1 MWAQAANQWDKDHV
15 SELGKTLSKL
25 YCYFALPCFR
35 EFFLGGFCKET
46 LNTAIKGSAFL
57 KREEINCVNGRKS
70 CILSLSAEKKMQ
82 LENSAGT
89 HAIGVERGKQ
99 RAKKHGNGVKRGKRL
114 ARLGKRIK
122 RGNTRSPLNVT
133 SDHFAN
139 GLVFFCFVLY
149 RGAIHS

>member
-1 MWAQAANQWDKDHV
+1 MNLEKHSV
-15 SELGKTLSKL
+15 SCIVILLSL
-25 YCYFALPCFR
+25 AFVNSFLEVFA
-35 EFFLGGFCKET
+35 ET

-89 HAIGVERGKQ
+89 HVIGVERGKQ
-99 RAKKHGNGVKRGKRL
+99 RAKKHANGVKRGKLL
-114 ARLGKRIK
+114 ARLDKRIK
-122 RGNTRSPLNVT
+122 RGYTRSPLNVT

-139 GLVFFCFVLY
+139 GLVFFFLFCTLQRRYPQLTFL
-149 RGAIHS
+149 S